1 MTIISYPLK
10 ASALL
15 AIFIFAFTACSSSL
29 KTDLLKQAVEN
40 SDRNQDYAARDH
52 SRHPYETLSFFRISP
67 EMDVLELAA
76 GGGWYTEILA
86 PYLKDSGTLTVSH
99 YNPEAGAY
107 FKRSRDAF
115 EKKVSS
121 NPLFQGVSVVTAEV
135 PPTQPYV
142 APASKDLVLTFRNL
156 HNWLARDAMD
166 SVMLEAYNALRPG
179 GYFGVVEHRAPEDA
193 TLEFMQTSGYVSQSL
208 AIQAAESAGF
218 ALVASSEINANA
230 KDTKDHP
237 KGVWTLPPS
246 LRLKDEN
253 RQKYLEVCESDR
265 MTLLFM
271 KLIVL
276 G

>member
-29 KTDLLKQAVEN
+29 KTDSLKQAVEN
-40 SDRNQDYAARDH
+40 SDRNQDYAARDN

-156 HNWLARDAMD
+156 HNWLARDAME

-218 ALVASSEINANA
+218 TLVASSEINANA

-253 RQKYLEVCESDR
+253 RQKYLEVGESDR

-271 KLIVL
+271 K
-276 G
+276 